1 MNDKGLILAAKLR
14 NWLLVSIFIIYLI
27 PASYIAKADNQTSWE
42 EETKIN
48 ISFIGNSIINLDSDN
63 KLLRAYV
70 DIINHDPSDGYYYL
84 RIIQPTTDK
93 IISEEEIIIREK
105 SNDKAGADIAH
116 MFNEEELSNNGIVV
130 LGDYKMEIF
139 SEKGSAI
146 GTSTFSIIKPSMP
159 QNIPIIENS
168 EYDTSDT
175 VTSAIDT
182 SEETVQTDKTK
193 SVDLDSELQ
202 NVQHIPAWVKNIF
215 ILYADGSISENELIS
230 ALKFL
235 IEQEI
240 IIIN

>member
-1 MNDKGLILAAKLR
+1 MNNKSLILTKVR
-14 NWLLVSIFIIYLI
+14 NWVLVFVFIIFLI
-27 PASYIAKADNQTSWE
+27 PASYSVNAENKTNWE
-42 EETKIN
+42 EETQIN
-48 ISFIGNSIINLDSDN
+48 ISIVGNSIINLDSDN

-70 DIINHDPSDGYYYL
+70 DIVNHDPSDGYYYL

-116 MFNEEELSNNGIVV
+116 MFNEEELTNNGVPI
-130 LGDYKMEIF
+130 LGDYKIEIF
-139 SEKGSAI
+139 SEKGNAI
-146 GTSTFSIIKPSMP
+146 GTGTFSIIKPSTP
-159 QNIPIIENS
+159 QNIPVIANS
-168 EYDTSDT
+168 EYVETDPNTSK
-175 VTSAIDT
+175 
-182 SEETVQTDKTK
+182 ETDQTDKTGSTEK
-193 SVDLDSELQ
+193 SVGLDSELK

-215 ILYADGSISENELIS
+215 ILYADGSITENELIS